1 MLAVIRNEG
10 VCEWL
15 KRLPDRKVQRK
26 KEEKKN
32 IPYMKLRQHLRLVI
46 NICKANLLFK
56 NNFKALI

>member
-1 MLAVIRNEG
+1 M
-10 VCEWL
+10 
-15 KRLPDRKVQRK
+15 KVSVSDSNVYQTEKSREK
-26 KEEKKN
+26 KKKKKN